1 MAVGLSTPEK
11 LLPVKGLSLATAA
24 AGLRYAERDDML
36 LISLAE
42 GSNTVAVFTQN
53 KFCAAPVHV
62 AKEHLQSGSIRAL
75 LINAGNANAGTGS
88 VGMQNAYDSCLETAN
103 KLGISANQ
111 VLPFST
117 GVIGEQ
123 LQMAEFA
130 SGISLLTNQLDS
142 NSKEQSEANWLS
154 AANAIM
160 TTDTVAKGASEQIEL
175 DGVPVTITGIAKG
188 SGMICPNMATLLSFV
203 GTDANIDNSVL
214 QAMLERGVEASF
226 NRITVDSDTSTN
238 DALTLTATGQS
249 GAVLIS
255 DLDSESAS
263 IFYAALE
270 RVLIQLATSVVRDA
284 EGATK
289 FVKID
294 VTNGRSES
302 DCVAIAYSIAHSP
315 LVKTALFA
323 SDPNWGRL
331 LMAVGK
337 ADVSKLDIQKL
348 QLSIN
353 DLVLIKDGE
362 PAAEYS
368 ESAGKTVF
376 EESEIV
382 IRIDLCD
389 GHHSSYVWTSDLSHD
404 YVSINADY
412 RS

>member
-88 VGMQNAYDSCLETAN
+88 LGMQNAYDSCLETAN

-130 SGISLLTNQLDS
+130 SGISLLTKQLDS
-142 NSKEQSEANWLS
+142 NSKEQSETNWLS

-255 DLDSESAS
+255 DLNSESAS

-294 VTNGRSES
+294 VINGRSES

-389 GHHSSYVWTSDLSHD
+389 GHHNSCVWTSDLSHD